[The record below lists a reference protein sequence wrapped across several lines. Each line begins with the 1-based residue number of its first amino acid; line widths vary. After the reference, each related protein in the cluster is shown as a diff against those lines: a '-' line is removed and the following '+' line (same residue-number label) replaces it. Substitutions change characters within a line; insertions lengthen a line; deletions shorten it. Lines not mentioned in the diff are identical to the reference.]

1 MILLVVIHSN
11 AMYCFMESFNQGICV
26 PSKDLVAA
34 SSRPLIL
41 AVLRRG
47 DSYGYALLGEVRKM
61 SDGELNWSDGM
72 LYPVLRRLE
81 RDGLVK
87 SRWGRS
93 DEGRRRRYYRLTSRG
108 RAAAEEE
115 RQQWTTVDRALR
127 RAWRLADQTP

>member
-1 MILLVVIHSN
+1 M
-11 AMYCFMESFNQGICV
+11 

-47 DSYGYALLGEVRKM
+47 ESYGYALLGEVREM
-61 SDGELNWSDGM
+61 SGGELNWSDGM

-81 RDGLVK
+81 REGLVE
-87 SRWGRS
+87 SCWRRS
-93 DEGRRRRYYRLTSRG
+93 DEGRRRRYYELTKRG

-115 RQQWTTVDRALR
+115 RQQWTMVDRALR
-127 RAWRLADQTP
+127 RAWRLADSTT

>member
-1 MILLVVIHSN
+1 M
-11 AMYCFMESFNQGICV
+11 

-47 DSYGYALLGEVRKM
+47 ESYGYALLGQVREM
-61 SDGELNWSDGM
+61 SGGELDWSDGM

-81 RDGLVK
+81 HQGLVR

-93 DEGRRRRYYRLTSRG
+93 DEGRRRRYYVLTKRG
-108 RAAAEEE
+108 RVVAEEE
-115 RQQWTTVDRALR
+115 RQQWTMVDRTLR
-127 RAWRLADQTP
+127 RAWRLADRTA

>member
-1 MILLVVIHSN
+1 MLCILQAGGSTKRTR
-11 AMYCFMESFNQGICV
+11 M

-47 DSYGYALLGEVRKM
+47 ESYGYALLGQVREM
-61 SDGELNWSDGM
+61 SSGDFNWSDGM

-81 RDGLVK
+81 GEGLVR

-93 DEGRRRRYYRLTSRG
+93 DEGRRRRYYQLTKRG

-115 RQQWTTVDRALR
+115 RQQWTMVDRALR
-127 RAWRLADQTP
+127 KAWRLADRTA

>member
-1 MILLVVIHSN
+1 M
-11 AMYCFMESFNQGICV
+11 

-47 DSYGYALLGEVRKM
+47 ESYGYALLGQVREM
-61 SDGELNWSDGM
+61 SDGELDWSDGM

-81 RDGLVK
+81 HQGLVR

-93 DEGRRRRYYRLTSRG
+93 DEGRRRRYYVLTKRG
-108 RAAAEEE
+108 RAALMTGLPLWREAQANMVGALGQE
-115 RQQWTTVDRALR
+115 RLNGFLNDLSAVVQIGQDG
-127 RAWRLADQTP
+127 

>member
-1 MILLVVIHSN
+1 MLCIMQELR
-11 AMYCFMESFNQGICV
+11 FNQGICV

-47 DSYGYALLGEVRKM
+47 ESYGYALLGQVREM
-61 SDGELNWSDGM
+61 SSGEFNWSDGM

-81 RDGLVK
+81 GEGLVR
-87 SRWGRS
+87 SRWGLS
-93 DEGRRRRYYRLTSRG
+93 DEGRRRRYYQLTKRG

-115 RQQWTTVDRALR
+115 RQQWTMVDRALR
-127 RAWRLADQTP
+127 KAWRLADRTA

>member
-1 MILLVVIHSN
+1 M
-11 AMYCFMESFNQGICV
+11 

-47 DSYGYALLGEVRKM
+47 ESYGYALLGEVREM
-61 SDGELNWSDGM
+61 SNGEMNWSDGM

-81 RDGLVK
+81 GEGLVR

-93 DEGRRRRYYRLTSRG
+93 DEGRRRRYYRLTKRG
-108 RAAAEEE
+108 CAAAVAE
-115 RQQWTTVDRALR
+115 REQWTMVDRALR
-127 RAWRLADQTP
+127 RAWRLADRTA